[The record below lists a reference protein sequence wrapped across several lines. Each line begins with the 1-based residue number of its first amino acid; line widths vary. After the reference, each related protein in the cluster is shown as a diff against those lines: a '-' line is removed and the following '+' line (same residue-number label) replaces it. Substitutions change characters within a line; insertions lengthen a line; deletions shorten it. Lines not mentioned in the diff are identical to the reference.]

1 MIICAGKNESF
12 DFARSVGIGLVESSI
27 HLTKI
32 VLEEKPSSLFFV
44 GTAGS
49 YGNYKPFDVI
59 TTNKASNIELGVL
72 DNLCYTPIQNHIE
85 TKFNNVSHETNGQ
98 ILPIIN
104 SSNYITTDK
113 KASQALLQMGIELE
127 NMEFFSILH
136 VAQTFKLPCL
146 GLFVITNY
154 CDENAHQDFVK
165 NHAKAKELIALHV
178 EKNMKMYQ

>member
-12 DFARSVGIGLVESSI
+12 DFARSVGIGLVESAI
-27 HLTKI
+27 QLTKI
-32 VLEEKPSSLFFV
+32 VIEEKPTTLFFV

-59 TTNKASNIELGVL
+59 TTNKASNIELGFL
-72 DNLCYTPIQNHIE
+72 DDLCYTPIQNKIVIE
-85 TKFNNVSHETNGQ
+85 FNNVSHETNEQ
-98 ILPIIN
+98 IMPIVN

-113 KASQALLQMGIELE
+113 KASRALLKMEIELE

-136 VAQTFKLPCL
+136 VAQIFQIPCC

-154 CDENAHQDFVK
+154 CDENAHKDFIK

-178 EKNMKMYQ
+178 EKNMKTYQ

>member
-12 DFARSVGIGLVESSI
+12 DFARSIGIGLVESAI

-32 VLEEKPSSLFFV
+32 VLEEKPTSLFFV

-49 YGNYKPFDVI
+49 YGNYKPFDVVI
-59 TTNKASNIELGVL
+59 THKASNIELGFL
-72 DNLCYTPIQNHIE
+72 DNLCYTPIQNQI
-85 TKFNNVSHETNGQ
+85 KLAFNNVSHETNEQ
-98 ILPIIN
+98 SIPIVN

-113 KASQALLQMGIELE
+113 KASHAFLKIGIELE

-136 VAQTFKLPCL
+136 VAKIFQIPCS

-154 CDENAHQDFVK
+154 CDENAHTDFIQ
-165 NHAKAKELIALHV
+165 NHAKAKELITLHV
-178 EKNMKMYQ
+178 KNIKMPQ

>member
-12 DFARSVGIGLVESSI
+12 GFARSVGIGLVESAI

-32 VLEEKPSSLFFV
+32 VLEEKPTSLFFV

-136 VAQTFKLPCL
+136 VAQTFELPCL

>member
-12 DFARSVGIGLVESSI
+12 DFARSVGIGLVESAI
-27 HLTKI
+27 QLTRI
-32 VLEEKPSSLFFV
+32 VIEEKPTSLSFV

-49 YGNYKPFDVI
+49 YGNYKLFEVV
-59 TTNKASNIELGVL
+59 TTNRASNIELGFL
-72 DNLCYTPIQNHIE
+72 DNLCYTPIQNQIKLE
-85 TKFNNVSHETNGQ
+85 LNNVSHETSEQNF
-98 ILPIIN
+98 PIVN

-113 KASQALLQMGIELE
+113 KASLSLLNMGIELE

-136 VAQTFKLPCL
+136 VAQTFKIPCF

-154 CDENAHQDFVK
+154 CDQNAHQDFIQ

-178 EKNMKMYQ
+178 EKNMKTYQ